1 MFIQI
6 MYDVYICQHLVN
18 NMTLHWVPDYSFMSV
33 AYNSSPISNLY
44 PYRQHSWDAAMKDTA
59 ILVVGTGHIAH

>member
-18 NMTLHWVPDYSFMSV
+18 NMTLHRVTDYLLIPVDLQQLSYF
-33 AYNSSPISNLY
+33 
-44 PYRQHSWDAAMKDTA
+44 
-59 ILVVGTGHIAH
+59 